1 MNDNGFSIGGV
12 AGAYRATSQIP
23 TNGARPAVGGPSFA
37 DMLEKVTSD
46 AMETVRA
53 GDAAAA
59 AGIQGNLP
67 MQDVIQATMEM
78 ETTLKTAVAVRDKL
92 VVAYQEVLRMAV

>member
-1 MNDNGFSIGGV
+1 MNGV
-12 AGAYRATSQIP
+12 AGAYRAASQIP
-23 TNGARPAVGGPSFA
+23 TSGATEPARGGPSFS
-37 DMLEKVTSD
+37 DLLQKVTSD

-53 GDAAAA
+53 GDAAAT
-59 AGIQGNLP
+59 AGIRGELP

-92 VVAYQEVLRMAV
+92 VEAYQEVLRMAV

>member
-1 MNDNGFSIGGV
+1 MNDNAMSIGGV
-12 AGAYRATSQIP
+12 AGAYRAASLIP
-23 TNGARPAVGGPSFA
+23 GSATPAAGGPSFA
-37 DMLEKVTSD
+37 DMLERVTSE

-53 GDAAAA
+53 GDAAAS
-59 AGIQGNLP
+59 AGIRGELP

-92 VVAYQEVLRMAV
+92 VEAYQEVLRMAV